1 MRINFVSFIII
12 FFLFSCSKQ
21 DQFPEKVSTK
31 IPINDLE
38 LVSILNDAPLNKKE
52 GNIDF
57 TKLQLFVSLCEL
69 KDEHFDLESFET
81 EWTTFSKYRKIK
93 TWNDSDFQTWIE
105 ITGFLLELTG
115 EARYGEELEHISQ
128 SASNGL
134 RQFIAP
140 YILTK
145 KLDHIYVNLFQP
157 VEFNYMHSMVGEV
170 TFRQETDYPKS
181 GSVKLHFGM
190 TKRRHIELFIR
201 IPSWAEGTTVT
212 VKQVKYFAGP
222 GIYCHIIKKWKEGDL
237 VEIEFPMNL
246 RPRHAELVSASD
258 LKDSETSSE

>member
-1 MRINFVSFIII
+1 MRINYVSFIII

-21 DQFPEKVSTK
+21 NQFPEKVSAK
-31 IPINDLE
+31 IPISDLE
-38 LVSILNDAPLNKKE
+38 LANNKNDASLNKSE

-57 TKLQLFVSLCEL
+57 TELQLFVSQYEL
-69 KDEHFDLESFET
+69 KDEHFDLESFENK
-81 EWTTFSKYRKIK
+81 WTIFSENRKLEI
-93 TWNDSDFQTWIE
+93 WNNSDFQTWIE
-105 ITGFLLELTG
+105 ITGFLLELTR

-134 RQFIAP
+134 QQFIAP

-157 VEFNYMHSMVGEV
+157 VEFNYVHSMVGEV

-222 GIYCHIIKKWKEGDL
+222 GIYCHIVKKWKEGDL

-246 RPRHAELVSASD
+246 RPRHAELVSVSD